1 MRKGIWTSL
10 TAYAVFALVDGALAG
25 DGTTLVIAARL
36 AGALG
41 ITLLSAGLLALPG
54 RFTGYVAMLG
64 VNFAFAT
71 LSLLETVSFYFSRRT
86 FSFEFYFHLNPET
99 LRHGTGGFAG
109 LLALAFAWLTAS
121 LALLAWGWR
130 QKSGKTTFPPRR
142 AWLAAAA
149 GLALLLLP
157 GGTLHGA
164 LTFAAKLREGQTVR
178 RLDPAAMTRY
188 GIKAPPDDGGGPLKP
203 GKNLIL
209 IYLESVENSY
219 LQPRI
224 FPGLLPNISG
234 MMQHEAIVFAD
245 VAEARHSNFTVGG
258 IYSSLTGSV
267 LTTAH
272 LLRADDRRDGG
283 SHGFDITLGSR
294 LETVLS
300 ILRRAGYEENFMVGC
315 DPAFGGLNVFLD
327 RQRVDRVDHAGTLLE
342 PGAPVRQ
349 WGLRDRELFGFG
361 LERYRKLTAA
371 GRPFMLA
378 LVTIDP
384 HNPDGFTEP
393 DGPKYTGWGDRRP
406 NLLDAI
412 FATDHWLGNFVAELR
427 RDPGWQNTVVVVL
440 TDHLAKSNTLSPVLE
455 KNSRRRLIAF
465 ALNAGPPRIIATP
478 AKTFDLAP
486 TILALLGIDHRTRF
500 PLGENLLAPTAPD
513 PRRLAGDSEPAEA
526 ALTALLRTR
535 SDNPV
540 GLSPALGVSLDPYP
554 ALLVAG
560 RPMPLYVKQW
570 GVQQLPVGDDAFAV
584 RIGEDGRIAG
594 GSRLNSADEAR
605 HFVGQPGI
613 YAVLASPV
621 IAEALAPGKTVPGRS
636 ELFYLL
642 RGRPGAWR
650 IVSGPDPTLL
660 KIGQ

>member
-10 TAYAVFALVDGALAG
+10 AAYAVFALVDGGFAT
-25 DGTTLVIAARL
+25 DGTTTVIAARL
-36 AGALG
+36 GGALG
-41 ITLLSAGLLALPG
+41 ITLLSAGLLTLPG
-54 RFTGYVAMLG
+54 RFTGYIAMLG
-64 VNFAFAT
+64 VNFAFMT
-71 LSLLETVSFYFSRRT
+71 LSLLETVSFYFSQRT

-109 LLALAFAWLTAS
+109 LIALAVVWLGAS
-121 LALLAWGWR
+121 LVLIAWGWR
-130 QKSGKTTFPPRR
+130 QRSGATTPPARR
-142 AWLAAAA
+142 AFPAAV

-164 LTFAAKLREGQTVR
+164 LSFAARLREGRTIRQ
-178 RLDPAAMTRY
+178 LDPAAMTRY
-188 GIKAPPDDGGGPLKP
+188 GIKLSPDDGGGPLKP
-203 GKNLIL
+203 GKNLVL
-209 IYLESVENSY
+209 VYLESVENSY

-224 FPGLLPNISG
+224 FPGLLPHISG
-234 MMQHEAIVFAD
+234 MMQREAIVFAD

-294 LETVLS
+294 LETVPS
-300 ILRRAGYEENFMVGC
+300 ILRRAGYVENFMVGC

-361 LERYRKLTAA
+361 LERYRQLTAA

-393 DGPKYTGWGDRRP
+393 DGPKYTGWGERRP

-412 FATDHWLGNFVAELR
+412 YATDHWFGNFVAELR
-427 RDPGWQNTVVVVL
+427 RSPGWENTVIVVI
-440 TDHLAKSNTLSPVLE
+440 TDHLAKSNTLSKVLE

-465 ALNAGPPRIIATP
+465 ALNAGPPRVITTP
-478 AKTFDLAP
+478 GKTFDLAP
-486 TILALLGIDHRTRF
+486 TILALLGIDHQTRF
-500 PLGENLLAPTAPD
+500 PLGENLTGATMPD
-513 PRRLAGDSEPAEA
+513 PRRLAGDSEAAEA

-535 SDNPV
+535 SDDPV
-540 GLSPALGVSLDPYP
+540 GLSPILGVSLDPYP

-570 GVQQLPVGDDAFAV
+570 GVQQLPIGDDAFAV
-584 RIGEDGRIAG
+584 RISEDGRIAG
-594 GSRLNSADEAR
+594 ASRLNSADEAR
-605 HFVGQPGI
+605 QFVGHPGI
-613 YAVLASPV
+613 YAVLASPA
-621 IAEALAPGKTVPGRS
+621 IAEALVPGKTLPGRS

-660 KIGQ
+660 KIDQ